1 MWFSH
6 PLDFSTCQLS
16 ATLLWQI
23 LLVRAVQ
30 SASAS
35 TQCGV
40 YHPARCKVHSVHCDP
55 SRGVYT
61 SRDFEGDLGEP
72 RSVLISS
79 WKQPQGPKFP
89 ILLSRTTQWG
99 SLPVGWSPL
108 TIGVSAT
115 LQSEPRDLWPLI
127 RPIWVTLGDFRIFR
141 RFSGFLGYF
150 WMIFR
155 F

>member
-6 PLDFSTCQLS
+6 PLDFLTCQLS

-23 LLVRAVQ
+23 LLVRTVQ
-30 SASAS
+30 SAGANAS
-35 TQCGV
+35 VSTLPGAKCTVCTVIHLEVCTHQGILRV
-40 YHPARCKVHSVHCDP
+40 ILE
-55 SRGVYT
+55 
-61 SRDFEGDLGEP
+61 SRDRSWSHPEDSP
-72 RSVLISS
+72 RD
-79 WKQPQGPKFP
+79 PKFP
-89 ILLSRTTQWG
+89 ILLSRTAQWG
-99 SLPVGWSPL
+99 SLPVGWAPL
-108 TIGVSAT
+108 TIGVSTT